1 MTSSSGGLGVFCAF
15 TAASVNALTC
25 LAQEA
30 FQRASYPA
38 LVETLELNTAADRIR
53 FAVAQSGKTLEV
65 IAAEIG
71 CSHATLSQWQTGSTN
86 LANIK
91 SGLLL
96 GFAEAT
102 GFDVRWLITGHGPRV
117 SRYIR
122 TADME
127 RIASAIRAMERQAPL
142 LIEPVVRMVEAAA
155 EQSNRKP

>member
-1 MTSSSGGLGVFCAF
+1 MTSSSGGLDVLDAF
-15 TAASVNALTC
+15 TAPSVNALTC
-25 LAQEA
+25 AAQVG
-30 FQRASYPA
+30 FRSRSYAAP
-38 LVETLELNTAADRIR
+38 VETLALDTPAGRIR
-53 FAVAQSGKTLEV
+53 FAISQSGKTLEV
-65 IAAEIG
+65 IAADIG

-102 GFDVRWLITGHGPRV
+102 GFDVRWLITGRGPRV

-122 TADME
+122 TGDME

-155 EQSNRKP
+155 EQSRTKP